1 MTNGLVVEVK
11 DLKKTYGAIK
21 AVDGISFDVKKAE
34 IFGLLGPNGA
44 GKTTTLECI
53 EGLRKPDEGTFKLMG
68 SNPDRDHGN
77 LRNMIGVQL
86 QVSGLPETMRISEAM
101 NFFSAYHRVEPGNDL
116 LERFGLTEK
125 INTQYQFLST
135 GLQRRL
141 SLALAIAHKPP
152 ILILDEPTAG
162 LDVGSRV
169 ELHNI
174 IKELQESGTTIILA
188 THDMAEAEKISSR
201 VAILLN
207 GKIVSTGTPKEITAT
222 GTGFTKISVQVKGLS
237 LSNMTDKFPKVIKS
251 IKRDSYEVYF
261 SSDAGRTVSAIIKYI
276 SENNDEL
283 IDLRVERPSLEERF
297 MEITS
302 IGAE

>member
-11 DLKKTYGAIK
+11 DLKKTYGDIK
-21 AVDGISFDVKKAE
+21 AMDGISFEVKKGE

-68 SNPDRDHGN
+68 SNPDHDHGN

-86 QVSGLPETMRISEAM
+86 QVSGLPETMRIGEAM

-207 GKIVSTGTPKEITAT
+207 GKIVSTGTPREITTT
-222 GTGFTKISVQVKGLS
+222 GTGFTRISVQVKGLC
-237 LSNMTDKFPKVIKS
+237 LSNMTGKFPKVIKA

-261 SSDAGRTVSAIIKYI
+261 SSDAGRTVSAIIKHI